1 MLFRCVFLCNFFFYS
16 YFFSDINLLGN
27 NIRDIMV
34 LGGYMK
40 KISILALHL
49 GYGGIEK
56 SIVAL
61 ANLLCDKYKVEIAC
75 TYKLYDKPVFDLDER
90 VKVIYLMEEDKPNKA
105 EFKRALKKK
114 KFITAFKEGIKS
126 IKILRMRRKTM
137 IDYIKNSK
145 SKVIISTRDI
155 FNTWLGD
162 YAKSGVLKIG
172 WEHNHYHDDYRYAR
186 SVIRSAYYLDYFV
199 LVSEPLREFYSE
211 HLSNSNCKCVFIPNI
226 IDKIPRHVSTLEEK
240 RIISVGR
247 LSPEKGY
254 IDLLK
259 VFSVIANKYSKWHL
273 DIIGD
278 GVEKDRLEKFITNHN
293 LEDRVTLH
301 GFQNKDYID
310 KMLHESSIYVMTS
323 FTESF
328 GIVLLEAMSHG
339 LPCIAFDSA
348 EGARDLINSGMN
360 GYLIKNR
367 SYAAMIKKIEDL
379 MNDKDVR
386 KKIGMAGR
394 KSIRIYTSEIVGEQW
409 YNLIEKK

>member
-1 MLFRCVFLCNFFFYS
+1 
-16 YFFSDINLLGN
+16 
-27 NIRDIMV
+27 
-34 LGGYMK
+34 MK

-186 SVIRSAYYLDYFV
+186 NVIRSAYYLDYFV

-211 HLSNSNCKCVFIPNI
+211 RLSNSNCKCVCIPNI

>member
-1 MLFRCVFLCNFFFYS
+1 MLFRCVFLYNFFFYS

-162 YAKSGVLKIG
+162 YAKSGVL
-172 WEHNHYHDDYRYAR
+172 
-186 SVIRSAYYLDYFV
+186 
-199 LVSEPLREFYSE
+199 
-211 HLSNSNCKCVFIPNI
+211 
-226 IDKIPRHVSTLEEK
+226 
-240 RIISVGR
+240 
-247 LSPEKGY
+247 
-254 IDLLK
+254 
-259 VFSVIANKYSKWHL
+259 
-273 DIIGD
+273 
-278 GVEKDRLEKFITNHN
+278 
-293 LEDRVTLH
+293 
-301 GFQNKDYID
+301 
-310 KMLHESSIYVMTS
+310 
-323 FTESF
+323 
-328 GIVLLEAMSHG
+328 
-339 LPCIAFDSA
+339 
-348 EGARDLINSGMN
+348 
-360 GYLIKNR
+360 
-367 SYAAMIKKIEDL
+367 
-379 MNDKDVR
+379 
-386 KKIGMAGR
+386 
-394 KSIRIYTSEIVGEQW
+394 
-409 YNLIEKK
+409 